1 MDEIT
6 VELIK
11 LIPSLLWFLLV
22 LIVLLVFYR
31 PIRDDLL
38 PSLTGFSAAGVE
50 LSFVRESIDAAV
62 QLAQKSPQWKV
73 KISDKDKARAV
84 NRARKHLEIFREA
97 QILWVDDSPENNLNE
112 RKMFR
117 KLNVLTDTA
126 RSTGEAL
133 RILQDASEDSYD
145 VILSDMARDDHPT
158 AGLEMLPALQQHNH
172 QIPVIFYIGV
182 VDPAKG
188 VPPGAFGITN
198 RPDELLHL
206 ILDVLERTKYGNE
219 A

>member
-1 MDEIT
+1 
-6 VELIK
+6 
-11 LIPSLLWFLLV
+11 
-22 LIVLLVFYR
+22 
-31 PIRDDLL
+31 
-38 PSLTGFSAAGVE
+38 
-50 LSFVRESIDAAV
+50 
-62 QLAQKSPQWKV
+62 
-73 KISDKDKARAV
+73 
-84 NRARKHLEIFREA
+84 
-97 QILWVDDSPENNLNE
+97 
-112 RKMFR
+112 MFR

-126 RSTGEAL
+126 RSTSEAL
-133 RILQDASEDSYD
+133 RILQEASEDSYD
-145 VILSDMARDDHPT
+145 VILSDMARDNRPT